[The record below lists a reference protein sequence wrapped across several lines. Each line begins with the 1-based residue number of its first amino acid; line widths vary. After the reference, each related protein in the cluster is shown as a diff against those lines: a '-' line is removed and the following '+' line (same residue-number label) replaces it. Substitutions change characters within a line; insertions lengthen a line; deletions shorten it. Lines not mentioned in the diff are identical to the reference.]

1 MSAPVPDEKIQA
13 VVGLVLHAVDQRLTT
28 VRDQLAQL
36 ANAVNRNHAD
46 LGAQIEQCRKFASA
60 AGSPPGRD
68 AAASLQLVEAANMLT
83 ERVTHLEA
91 RVNQYTNDRIA
102 ELYAAIQDIISTQVP
117 VVASI
122 SAPVPITAPGAPA
135 RAALTPAAPAP
146 APPAPAATS
155 IEELTAQMSER
166 LAVLVDRALGS

>member
-46 LGAQIEQCRKFASA
+46 LGAQIEQCREFASA

-68 AAASLQLVEAANMLT
+68 AAASLQLVEAANMLA

-91 RVNQYTNDRIA
+91 RVNQYTNDRIT

>member
-46 LGAQIEQCRKFASA
+46 LGAHVEQCREFASA

-68 AAASLQLVEAANMLT
+68 AAASLQLVEAANMLA

-91 RVNQYTNDRIA
+91 RVNQYTNDRIT

-166 LAVLVDRALGS
+166 LAVLVDRALGT